1 MVDWN
6 ERQDFTTLVRLGE
19 ILVRL
24 TKISLY
30 ERLQGIEPELK
41 KAGIDTNIKELFHG
55 DITKDLR
62 KQLQVPETRPGSF
75 LAVTETSNSK
85 F

>member
-1 MVDWN
+1 MNDWN

-24 TKISLY
+24 AKISLY
-30 ERLQGIEPELK
+30 ERLRGIEPELK

-55 DITKDLR
+55 DVTRDLR
-62 KQLQVPETRPGSF
+62 KQLQVSETRPKSF
-75 LAVTETSNSK
+75 LAVVDTSRSK

>member
-1 MVDWN
+1 MADWN
-6 ERQDFTTLVRLGE
+6 TRQNFTPLVRLGE

-30 ERLQGIEPELK
+30 ERLRGIEPDLK

-55 DITKDLR
+55 DVTKDLR
-62 KQLQVPETRPGSF
+62 QQLGVPETRPKSF
-75 LAVTETSNSK
+75 IATTDTRRSK

>member
-1 MVDWN
+1 MVNWN

-30 ERLQGIEPELK
+30 ERLQGVEPELK

-55 DITKDLR
+55 DVTRDLR
-62 KQLQVPETRPGSF
+62 KQLQVPETRPKSF
-75 LAVTETSNSK
+75 LAVIDTPGSK

>member
-1 MVDWN
+1 VTNWN
-6 ERQDFTTLVRLGE
+6 ERQNFTPLVRLGE

-30 ERLQGIEPELK
+30 ERLKGIEPELK

-55 DITKDLR
+55 DVTKDLR
-62 KQLQVPETRPGSF
+62 QQLQVPETRPKSF
-75 LAVTETSNSK
+75 LAVVDTLGSK

>member
-1 MVDWN
+1 MTNWN
-6 ERQDFTTLVRLGE
+6 ERQDFTSLVRLGE

-30 ERLQGIEPELK
+30 ERLRGIEPELQ
-41 KAGIDTNIKELFHG
+41 KAGIDTNIKELFRG
-55 DITKDLR
+55 DMTKDLR
-62 KQLQVPETRPGSF
+62 KQLQVPETRPKSF
-75 LAVTETSNSK
+75 LAAVDTRQSK

>member
-1 MVDWN
+1 MTDWN
-6 ERQDFTTLVRLGE
+6 ERQNFTPLVRLGE

-30 ERLQGIEPELK
+30 ERLKGIEPELK
-41 KAGIDTNIKELFHG
+41 KAGIETDIKKLFHG
-55 DITKDLR
+55 DVTKDLR
-62 KQLQVPETRPGSF
+62 QQLQVPETRPKSF
-75 LAVTETSNSK
+75 LAVVDTHRSK